1 MDPDLQY
8 LFDLEW
14 IITRINGKISSV
26 ALDWKPLAVL
36 TSKVSFWP
44 ASRISDIESTKIS
57 TRELLKI
64 SSEAVWSDLFP
75 VGTPFQK
82 KVWENLFY
90 LTHRRPEESPDE
102 RSAEPGKAVRLVSYT
117 DFAVMCGSR
126 PGVRAVAHAVG
137 LNPIPFI
144 IPCHL
149 IVPKEATDSIARTEK
164 EAEATLFGK
173 DGLCLDMSLDFGQFS
188 LLGGKPLKRDLIR
201 LTFSDMM

>member
-1 MDPDLQY
+1 M
-8 LFDLEW
+8 
-14 IITRINGKISSV
+14 NGN
-26 ALDWKPLAVL
+26 
-36 TSKVSFWP
+36 F
-44 ASRISDIESTKIS
+44 DIESTKIS

-126 PGVRAVAHAVG
+126 PGVRAVAHAIG

-173 DGLCLDMSLDFGQFS
+173 DGLCLDISLDFGQFS